1 MLHQNFKPWPAPTSL
16 HCLSK
21 VKCPSCYNDSNEAL
35 FVFLVLEPIK
45 WPTYSIVM
53 LILILYTFSS
63 SSSLWDS
70 VCSLRICLDLYLDDG
85 LRWVSLSSSCSDWTS
100 SCFVILILQEHKVKQ
115 ILLQS
120 HSSLSRQFST
130 VVLNSWPQ
138 PAATWLTCGVP
149 WQSSSVCLRGPASH
163 ESEQMFLWSRCHQG
177 SQPHRT
183 HCCKKQK
190 HSSQPD
196 RQHVLSIQQI
206 WLNYHVAHCGYIRT
220 TAGITSRGQMQTNTL
235 PHIELWPPLQNVM
248 ARGDLHSH
256 LYFVQWQEDYWWA
269 CWDWQFQLCS
279 NDTINEWRWCS
290 DIWDILV
297 IFLEKDSSIRLS

>member
-1 MLHQNFKPWPAPTSL
+1 MLHQNFKPWPVHEQLQQVQDRIAWVKSNVLPAVLTAMRPSLFFWYWSPSNRPTS
-16 HCLSK
+16 
-21 VKCPSCYNDSNEAL
+21 
-35 FVFLVLEPIK
+35 
-45 WPTYSIVM
+45 SIAM
-53 LILILYTFSS
+53 LILMLYTFSS

-100 SCFVILILQEHKVKQ
+100 ICFVILILQEHKIKQ

-120 HSSLSRQFST
+120 LFPASHNTFST

-138 PAATWLTCGVP
+138 PTTWLTCGVP

-190 HSSQPD
+190 HSSQSD
-196 RQHVLSIQQI
+196 RWHVLSLQQI

-220 TAGITSRGQMQTNTL
+220 SAGITSRGQMQTNTQCLILNYSMTTTTKCHGTWWSAL
-235 PHIELWPPLQNVM
+235 PFILSSVARELLRSVLGLTVS
-248 ARGDLHSH
+248 A
-256 LYFVQWQEDYWWA
+256 V
-269 CWDWQFQLCS
+269 
-279 NDTINEWRWCS
+279 
-290 DIWDILV
+290 
-297 IFLEKDSSIRLS
+297 